1 MGGKVLTN
9 GYTYN
14 DVTGKIDISEVTG
27 DVNIIASALRDTSN
41 ISFGNAKKVGVGSRE
56 TVEIDQSYRVRIF
69 EFTPTETGIYE
80 FWSEDDD
87 AAICETDPYAYLYD
101 GVTDLD
107 LDNLLVEA
115 YISSKDAWSVFDKN
129 DTVMP
134 LAYCDDAWGF
144 YTRKSEDEYYEEI
157 YNNFKPSVQGYNF
170 YMRYN
175 CEANHKY
182 YLVIRTYTSDY
193 IQTFENIRVGKVK

>member
-1 MGGKVLTN
+1 MGGKILTN

-41 ISFGNAKKVGVGSRE
+41 ISFGNAKKVGIGSRE

-87 AAICETDPYAYLYD
+87 AADYKTDPYAYLYD

-115 YISSKDAWSVFDKN
+115 YISSKDAWLTFN
-129 DTVMP
+129 DNKTVKP

-144 YTRKSEDEYYEEI
+144 YSRKNGDEYYNQIE
-157 YNNFKPSVQGYNF
+157 NTFKSSVQGYNF

-182 YLVIRTYTSDY
+182 YLVIRTYTSDF
-193 IQTFENIRVGKVK
+193 IQTFKNVRIGKVK

>member
-14 DVTGKIDISEVTG
+14 DVTGKIDISEVTE

-80 FWSEDDD
+80 FWSEDD
-87 AAICETDPYAYLYD
+87 AAADSITDPYAYLYD

-115 YISSKDAWSVFDKN
+115 YISSKDAWSVFDGN
-129 DTVMP
+129 DTVKP

>member
-1 MGGKVLTN
+1 
-9 GYTYN
+9 
-14 DVTGKIDISEVTG
+14 
-27 DVNIIASALRDTSN
+27 
-41 ISFGNAKKVGVGSRE
+41 
-56 TVEIDQSYRVRIF
+56 
-69 EFTPTETGIYE
+69 
-80 FWSEDDD
+80 
-87 AAICETDPYAYLYD
+87 
-101 GVTDLD
+101 
-107 LDNLLVEA
+107 
-115 YISSKDAWSVFDKN
+115 
-129 DTVMP
+129 MP